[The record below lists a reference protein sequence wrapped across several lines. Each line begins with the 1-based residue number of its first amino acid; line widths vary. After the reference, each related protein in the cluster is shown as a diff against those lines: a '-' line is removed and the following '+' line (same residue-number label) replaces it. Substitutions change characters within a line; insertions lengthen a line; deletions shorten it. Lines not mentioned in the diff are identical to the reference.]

1 MKVGGT
7 VRVPGD
13 KSISHRALMLAAV
26 APGTSRVTGVLD
38 SADVRST
45 ALVLRALGADV
56 PDLAP
61 MMAITGRAD
70 GLSAPAADLDCGNSG
85 TTTRLV
91 AGLVAARPI
100 AARFVGDASL
110 SRRPMRRVARPL
122 EKMGAR
128 VAFEGEDGRLPMTV
142 HGGALGDVE
151 WTSDTA
157 SAQVKSAVLL
167 AGVTAGVEVTVRE
180 PHRSRDHTER
190 MLAARGVDVYVNEQ
204 AVHVPAGQR
213 IGALDVAVPGDPSSA
228 AFLAALAAI
237 ADSGTLT
244 LPDVCLNDTRAGFFR
259 ALARMGARLE
269 VDDERREGGEEV
281 GTIYAHAGRPL
292 RGIDVAG
299 DEVPAMIDEL
309 PLLACVAACAD
320 GETTVRGAAE
330 LRVKESDRI
339 AAVVHALRA
348 VGADAEELPDGFV
361 VRGAPGRV
369 LAGPVAT
376 HGDHRL
382 AMGFGILGARPG
394 NRIVIDDPACVG
406 VSYPRFWSDLAAAL
420 S

>member
-1 MKVGGT
+1 MRVGGT

-45 ALVLRALGADV
+45 AAVLRALGADV
-56 PDLAP
+56 PALAP
-61 MMAITGRAD
+61 AMRVTGQPT
-70 GLSAPAADLDCGNSG
+70 GLAAPAVDLDCGNSG
-85 TTTRLV
+85 TTARLV

-128 VAFEGEDGRLPMTV
+128 VAFEGDDGRLPMTV
-142 HGGALGDVE
+142 AGGALVDVE

-204 AVHVPAGQR
+204 AVHFPAGQR
-213 IGALDVAVPGDPSSA
+213 VGALDVAVPGDPSSA
-228 AFLAALAAI
+228 AFFAALAALA
-237 ADSGTLT
+237 DEGTLV
-244 LPDVCLNDTRAGFFR
+244 LPAVCLNETRTGFFR
-259 ALARMGARLE
+259 VLARMGARLE
-269 VDDERREGGEEV
+269 VDDERRDGGEEV
-281 GTIYAHAGRPL
+281 GTILAHGGRPL
-292 RGIDVAG
+292 RATTVAG

-309 PLLACVAACAD
+309 PLLACVAACAE

-339 AAVVHALRA
+339 SAVVAALRA
-348 VGADAEELPDGFV
+348 VGADADELPDGFV
-361 VRGAPGRV
+361 VRGAPARA
-369 LAGPVAT
+369 LAGTVVT

-382 AMGFGILGARPG
+382 AMAFGVLGARPG
-394 NRIVIDDPACVG
+394 HRIVVDEPSCVA
-406 VSYPRFWSDLAAAL
+406 VSYPGFWADLSAAV